1 MSLSNSVV
9 KTKNDNLT
17 PLSQIHT
24 HPQRMDDI
32 LDKIPSAMPSMLKL
46 GWKVT
51 NLNIGDNDSSLM
63 RRGREQGPFMKL
75 ETAEGDSI
83 VLRPPQVNSDSKGSS
98 TKGSYDH
105 RQVCE
110 YTSPG
115 VVRSEIENL
124 IALIHFPP
132 VVFDAYAMNGVLDR
146 IQSGIPHLSRSGWKV
161 FSISR
166 EYMLLVRGS
175 IQVKIYCADK
185 KQRAFPTQ
193 LFASGPQNEVF
204 AEICWLDALASRQS
218 K

>member
-1 MSLSNSVV
+1 
-9 KTKNDNLT
+9 
-17 PLSQIHT
+17 
-24 HPQRMDDI
+24 MDDI
-32 LDKIPSAMPSMLKL
+32 LNKIPSAMPSMIKL

-83 VLRPPQVNSDSKGSS
+83 VIRPPPVDGDSKGSS

-124 IALIHFPP
+124 IALFCVSP
-132 VVFDAYAMNGVLDR
+132 VDFGFKRWGFKRWGKLDE
-146 IQSGIPHLSRSGWKV
+146 IQSGVPLLSKAGWKV
-161 FSISR
+161 FSMSR
-166 EYMLLVRGS
+166 EYILLTRGPRR
-175 IQVKIYCADK
+175 IKIYCADYEERNVCPRDLCALLRESPGLDSSP
-185 KQRAFPTQ
+185 RAV
-193 LFASGPQNEVF
+193 NEV
-204 AEICWLDALASRQS
+204 IWLFELASLQRV
-218 K
+218 